1 MKNIFFVISAYLT
14 FSMNVCAETNAI
26 AQADVMML
34 GVFHFS
40 SPGNDS
46 VKVKHLDAM
55 SIESQ
60 TYLEKLSYKIAT
72 EYKPTLILLEYSSKN
87 DVKIQTRYKQYQ
99 EDNYALGINEIYQ
112 LGFRIGKAAGNVD
125 IASFDERGIGWAAE
139 RLFETMP
146 VTAPL
151 IKKAS
156 DETIK
161 RLTEEG
167 NISHATMNMRQLL
180 LQQNDPEVDR
190 QNKAFY
196 LLTNQVSTN
205 GEFEGALASSS
216 WWHRNFRMYAKIQQ
230 LASNGDRILVIGGQG
245 HTAILKDFLAIDDNL
260 KSVDVRPY
268 L

>member
-1 MKNIFFVISAYLT
+1 MKKIFIILCAY
-14 FSMNVCAETNAI
+14 FSFIMSVTAEKNTI
-26 AQADVMML
+26 AQAEVMML

-40 SPGNDS
+40 SPGNDA

-55 SIESQ
+55 NASSQ
-60 TYLEKLSYKIAT
+60 AYLEKLSIKIANQ
-72 EYKPTLILLEYSSKN
+72 YKPTLILLEYSPRN
-87 DVKIQTRYKQYQ
+87 DKKIQDFYKRYQNNDYT
-99 EDNYALGINEIYQ
+99 LPVNEIFQ
-112 LGFRIGKAAGNVD
+112 LGFRIAKAAGNID
-125 IASFDERGIGWAAE
+125 IASFDDRRIGWAAE

-146 VTAPL
+146 KTAPL

-156 DETIK
+156 DEAIK
-161 RLTEEG
+161 RLTEQG
-167 NISHATMNMRQLL
+167 NIAHATMSFSDLL
-180 LQQNDPEVDR
+180 LQHNDPERDK

-230 LASNGDRILVIGGQG
+230 YAKNGDRILVIGGQG
-245 HTAILKDFLAIDDNL
+245 HTAILKDFLAIDENL
-260 KSVDVRPY
+260 KGVDVRPY